1 MYACGLRI
9 SEAATLE
16 VTAIDTAHGV
26 LRVIGKGDKERRV
39 PLPEPVLDDLRR
51 VWRHHRH
58 PRWLF
63 PNRAGTAP
71 LSTGVLLRGGRPD
84 GRAERSP
91 AAAPSYPALQ
101 LCHPAAGERR
111 RHPHRPGSA
120 RS

>member
-39 PLPEPVLDDLRR
+39 PLPEPVLNDLRR
-51 VWRHHRH
+51 TWRHHRH

-63 PNRAGTAP
+63 PNRTGTAP
-71 LSTGVLLRGGRPD
+71 LSTGVLVRTFAAA
-84 GRAERSP
+84 GRAGRSP
-91 AAAPSYPALQ
+91 ATDPPYPAPQ

-111 RHPHRPGSA
+111 RYSHRPGSA